1 MQAQKAKHWCFT
13 INNPTLEER
22 MPGPELFEYMVLGH
36 EVGKENGTPHIQ
48 GYVCMKKQTTRV
60 SMSKMFPRANLSV
73 MYKDSNPK
81 AASDYCKKDGKFQ
94 EFGTLPKWKNSDTT
108 AATKKRKADYELAY
122 DLAKKNKLHEIDKGV
137 LIRHMSS
144 LKQIARDHPPQLE
157 TNDDLCGVWFYGPPG
172 CGKSRSARWLYP
184 NAYPKPCN
192 KWWDGYQN
200 QDYVIIDDFDRNHV
214 VLGHHLKIWA
224 DHYPFIAEQK
234 GHSITIRPK
243 VLCIT
248 SNYHPAWIFTEDK
261 TLYEAIKR
269 RFIIKEF
276 TFDLYEGMK
285 DNKTCST
292 YQFMGQF

>member
-1 MQAQKAKHWCFT
+1 MLSNRTQAKRWCFT
-13 INNPTLEER
+13 INNPEPQDEVIDK
-22 MPGPELFEYMVLGH
+22 GLFIYLIIGK
-36 EVGKENGTPHIQ
+36 EVGENGTPHLQ
-48 GYVCMKKQTTRV
+48 GFAVMHKKTTLVGMKKI
-60 SMSKMFPRANLSV
+60 FPRAHLELAKGTPQQNRV
-73 MYKDSNPK
+73 
-81 AASDYCKKDGKFQ
+81 YCSKENQFHEWGIFPQSKTVNA
-94 EFGTLPKWKNSDTT
+94 TL
-108 AATKKRKADYELAY
+108 KRKADYTTAV
-122 DLAKKNKLHEIDKGV
+122 DLAKKQKIYQVDDCFL
-137 LIRHMSS
+137 LRHLST

-157 TNDDLCGVWFYGPPG
+157 NNADLCGVWFYGPPG

-261 TLYEAIKR
+261 TLYEAIRR
-269 RFIIKEF
+269 RFIIHEF
-276 TFDLYEGMK
+276 TSDLYEGMK
-285 DNKTCST
+285 DNTTCST
-292 YQFMGQF
+292 YQFIGQF

>member
-1 MQAQKAKHWCFT
+1 MALEQA
-13 INNPTLEER
+13 
-22 MPGPELFEYMVLGH
+22 
-36 EVGKENGTPHIQ
+36 
-48 GYVCMKKQTTRV
+48 KKQR
-60 SMSKMFPRANLSV
+60 L
-73 MYKDSNPK
+73 Y
-81 AASDYCKKDGKFQ
+81 
-94 EFGTLPKWKNSDTT
+94 
-108 AATKKRKADYELAY
+108 
-122 DLAKKNKLHEIDKGV
+122 EIDPGV

-144 LKQIARDHPPQLE
+144 LKQIARDHPPNLE
-157 TNDDLCGVWFYGPPG
+157 TNDELCGVWFFGPPG

-184 NAYPKPCN
+184 DAYPKPCN

-200 QDYVIIDDFDRNHV
+200 QPYVIIDDFDRNHV

-234 GHSITIRPK
+234 GHSITIRPL

-276 TFDLYEGMK
+276 SNDLYDGMK

-292 YQFMGQF
+292 YK

>member
-1 MQAQKAKHWCFT
+1 MLSNRTQAKRWCFT
-13 INNPTLEER
+13 INNPEPQDEVIDK
-22 MPGPELFEYMVLGH
+22 GLFTYLIIGK
-36 EVGKENGTPHIQ
+36 EVGENGTPHLQ
-48 GYVCMKKQTTRV
+48 GFAIMHKKTTLVGMKKI
-60 SMSKMFPRANLSV
+60 FPRAHLEVAKFGNQTN
-73 MYKDSNPK
+73 KN
-81 AASDYCKKDGKFQ
+81 YCAKDGKFQ
-94 EFGTLPKWKNSDTT
+94 EWGVCPPEKTEN
-108 AATKKRKADYELAY
+108 ATKKRKADYELAY
-122 DLAKKNKLHEIDKGV
+122 NLAKKNKLHEIDKGV

-157 TNDDLCGVWFYGPPG
+157 NNADLCGVWFYGPPG

-269 RFIIKEF
+269 RFIIHEF
-276 TFDLYEGMK
+276 TSDLYEGMK
-285 DNKTCST
+285 NNKTCST
-292 YQFMGQF
+292 YQFIGQF